1 MTTCQWGF
9 VLFFSAG
16 LSCQRSGGSAGNQ
29 LGPVIQT
36 ISTSEL
42 SVRINSRKKKKEE
55 ENITILCHHMAAEK
69 KKTSIAGGAAVPGVV
84 HYTSSTAN
92 GIYWFIGRYVNLW
105 SRHSRGGSIRVW
117 LQTNKRFRS
126 NPEVSAFSEWRFHSQ
141 EGEEKHFFF
150 SKFSFKRQYLSAPH
164 GAFPGMFCI

>member
-1 MTTCQWGF
+1 MTWNSDDVPMGF
-9 VLFFSAG
+9 CFVFSAG

-69 KKTSIAGGAAVPGVV
+69 NKTSIAGGAAVPGVV

-117 LQTNKRFRS
+117 LKTNKRFRS
-126 NPEVSAFSEWRFHSQ
+126 NPEVRAFSEWRFHSQ
-141 EGEEKHFFF
+141 EGEEKHSFF
-150 SKFSFKRQYLSAPH
+150 
-164 GAFPGMFCI
+164 

>member
-1 MTTCQWGF
+1 MWFRKHVFNWPFKKDYCWKSFTSTSLNTQKIASNLMTWNSDDVPMVFCF
-9 VLFFSAG
+9 VFSAG

-69 KKTSIAGGAAVPGVV
+69 NKTSIAGGAAVPGVV

-92 GIYWFIGRYVNLW
+92 GIY
-105 SRHSRGGSIRVW
+105 
-117 LQTNKRFRS
+117 
-126 NPEVSAFSEWRFHSQ
+126 
-141 EGEEKHFFF
+141 
-150 SKFSFKRQYLSAPH
+150 
-164 GAFPGMFCI
+164 